1 VISRLCGRLL
11 ECDVTGVLVDIQGVG
26 FAVAVPLS
34 TFDHLPKV
42 GEEVVL
48 HTWLAVRE
56 DSLTLYGFSSVAERS
71 LFLLLL
77 TVTGIGPRLALNILS
92 CLPVSSFCAAVA
104 EGDIKTLTRING
116 IGKRSAERLVVELRD
131 RVAEIA
137 PSLAGRAAPAVSR
150 EAVDAIA
157 ALETLGFKSEA
168 ARQAVQAVC
177 EQSKDT
183 QASAE
188 SLIRKALALLNS

>member
-1 VISRLCGRLL
+1 MISRLRGRLL

-104 EGDIKTLTRING
+104 EGDIKTLTRISG

>member
-1 VISRLCGRLL
+1 MISRLRGRLL

>member
-1 VISRLCGRLL
+1 MISRLCGRLL
-11 ECDVTGVLVDIQGVG
+11 ECDVTGVLVDVHGIG

-42 GEEVVL
+42 GDEVVL

-56 DSLTLYGFSSVAERS
+56 DSLTLYGFSSVSERA

-77 TVTGIGPRLALNILS
+77 GVTGIGPRLALNILS
-92 CLPVSSFCAAVA
+92 CLPVSSFCAAVV
-104 EGDIKTLTRING
+104 EGDIKALTRISG

-131 RVAEIA
+131 RVTEIA
-137 PSLAGRAAPAVSR
+137 PGSAGKAAPSISR

-183 QASAE
+183 QPSAE
-188 SLIRKALALLNS
+188 SLIRKALAILNS

>member
-1 VISRLCGRLL
+1 VISRLRGRLL

>member
-1 VISRLCGRLL
+1 VISRLRGRLL
-11 ECDVTGVLVDIQGVG
+11 ECDVTGVLVDVQGVG

-42 GEEVVL
+42 GEEVIL
-48 HTWLAVRE
+48 HTWLGVRE

-92 CLPVSSFCAAVA
+92 CLPVSSFCTAVA
-104 EGDIKTLTRING
+104 EGDIKTLTRISG

-137 PSLAGRAAPAVSR
+137 PSLAGRAAPTVSR

-177 EQSKDT
+177 EPSKDT
-183 QASAE
+183 QPSAE